1 MVGFIFLWA
10 QPHSVQAAAPSFS
23 AQMVQTTDGGT
34 DEKSY
39 FDLTLA
45 PNQKQE
51 VQIMIQNL
59 LNKKNK
65 IKVSPTV
72 AQTSDSGHAVYNQT
86 KLRQDETLTHEF
98 PKLTGKAQTITVP
111 PKGNQTVSFEIQAP
125 PEAFEGLIM
134 GGFAVQSLTAGS
146 VRSADSDAADKHVH
160 IGYAISVLLRSTA
173 TADVAVQPNLT
184 VGRPKLVTF
193 DNQPELTM
201 QVQNTKANFVTD
213 MTVTTKIYQG
223 NNEVPLIT
231 DKQKGLSMAANSN
244 FDFTIPWKTKS
255 VIADKYHMVL
265 QFKAGKQHWESSQ
278 YFLISQKQASYFNRQ
293 NKKIQP
299 NYKPWIIMTVILLVV
314 LIGAFS
320 WILYYKG
327 QQKGKNR
334 NQRRKRR

>member
-1 MVGFIFLWA
+1 MGFIFLWSKP
-10 QPHSVQAAAPSFS
+10 QLVQAAAPSFS
-23 AQMVQTTDGGT
+23 AQIVQAMDVDQT
-34 DEKSY
+34 EKSY

-45 PNQKQE
+45 PDQKQE
-51 VQIMIQNL
+51 VQIMVQNL

-65 IKVSPTV
+65 IKISPTV

-86 KLRQDETLTHEF
+86 KLRADDTLTYEF
-98 PKLTGKAQTITVP
+98 PKLTGKSQTVTVP

-125 PEAFEGLIM
+125 NTGFDGVIM

-146 VRSADSDAADKHVH
+146 VRGSDSDTTDKHVH
-160 IGYAISVLLRSTA
+160 IGYAISVLLHSTA
-173 TADVAVQPNLT
+173 ATQAKVEPDLK
-184 VGRPKLVTF
+184 VGRPKLRTF
-193 DNQPELTM
+193 DSQPELM
-201 QVQNTKANFVTD
+201 MVVQNTKANFVTN

-223 NNEVPLIT
+223 NNTEPLIT
-231 DKQKGLSMAANSN
+231 DKQQGLSMAANSN

-265 QFKAGKQHWESSQ
+265 EFKAGDQHWESNQ
-278 YFLISQKQASYFNRQ
+278 YFLITQNQASYFNRN
-293 NKKIQP
+293 NKKLQP

-327 QQKGKNR
+327 QQKGQNR
-334 NQRRKRR
+334 HRRRKRS